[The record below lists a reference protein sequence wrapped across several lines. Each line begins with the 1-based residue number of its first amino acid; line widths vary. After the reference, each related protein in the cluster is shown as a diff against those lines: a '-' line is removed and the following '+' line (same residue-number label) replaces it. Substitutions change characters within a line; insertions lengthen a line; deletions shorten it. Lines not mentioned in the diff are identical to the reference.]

1 MPATRY
7 RIIANM
13 SYAIAEQ
20 TNDPPARRNPVA
32 KALRLLEW
40 MTQQPAAAHYGVRE
54 MAAGLGWTPS
64 TVHRILV
71 LLETDG
77 WITSPRDTGRYQ
89 PSARLLKL
97 ALAAA
102 RSVPLVDVALPRIE
116 ALVEECDE
124 TALLG
129 FYDGARM
136 EMSFIAAVESRQTVR
151 YVADSLKDEWAPL
164 NAGASGLA
172 IFAFLSEADRDRVVA
187 RKGLSART
195 TRTIVDV
202 DDLQI
207 RVAEI
212 RSRGYACT
220 VGERT
225 PGAAGIAAPIFD
237 PEGYVAG
244 DVLITVPEHRFG
256 PESEARLADAVMA
269 CAREISE
276 ELARLDGSAR

>member
-1 MPATRY
+1 LYASTEQ
-7 RIIANM
+7 AN
-13 SYAIAEQ
+13 EE
-20 TNDPPARRNPVA
+20 PARRNPAA

-40 MTQQPAAAHYGVRE
+40 MTEQPAAAHYGVRE
-54 MAAGLGWTPS
+54 IAAGLGWTPS

-71 LLETDG
+71 LLENDG
-77 WITSPRDTGRYQ
+77 WITSPPDTGRYQ

-151 YVADSLKDEWAPL
+151 YVADSMHDGWAPL

-172 IFAFLSEADRDRVVA
+172 IFAFLSDEDRARVIA

-195 TRTIVDV
+195 DRTLTDVRDLEVRVD
-202 DDLQI
+202 
-207 RVAEI
+207 EI
-212 RSRGYACT
+212 RSRGYA
-220 VGERT
+220 VSIGERT

-237 PEGYVAG
+237 REGYVVG

-256 PESEARLADAVMA
+256 PTAEAGLSKAVIA
-269 CAREISE
+269 CAHDISG
-276 ELARLDGSAR
+276 ELARVDGKRCRR

>member
-1 MPATRY
+1 M
-7 RIIANM
+7 
-13 SYAIAEQ
+13 YAITDQ
-20 TNDPPARRNPVA
+20 TKDTPARRNPVA

-40 MTQQPAAAHYGVRE
+40 MTQQPAAADYGVRE
-54 MAAGLGWTPS
+54 IAAALGWTPS

-71 LLETDG
+71 LLDNDG
-77 WITSPRDTGRYQ
+77 WITSRQGSGRYQ

-116 ALVEECDE
+116 ALVQQCDE

-129 FYDGARM
+129 VYDGARM
-136 EMSFIAAVESRQTVR
+136 EMSFIAAVESSQSVR
-151 YVADSLKDEWAPL
+151 YVADTLKDEWAPL

-172 IFAFLSEADRDRVVA
+172 IFAFLSQADRERVVA

-202 DDLQI
+202 NDLEV

-212 RSRGYACT
+212 RSLGYACT

-237 PEGYVAG
+237 AEGYVVG

-256 PESEARLADAVMA
+256 PTSAAPLAEAVMA
-269 CAREISE
+269 CAREITE
-276 ELARLDGSAR
+276 ELARVEQAVSAKANERE